1 MSVRLLH
8 LASPALPIGGFSY
21 SSGLEWGIESGQ
33 VHDDATA
40 REWIGDAL
48 ALTLSGFEAP
58 LMLETLRC
66 LRGASPGAD
75 TSVCRADGGPEAIDP
90 IDLAEAIE
98 ALNAE
103 AFAARETR
111 ELRLESEQMGY
122 SLGRWVAE
130 VCGDAPRLPAP
141 VSLPVAWAAAAHRL
155 GLDDREAA
163 LGLLW
168 SFAENQV
175 MVLMKAMPMGQVAAQ
190 RLLLSLGPV
199 VEAGVARAL
208 DCERG
213 QWTSAAPALAIA
225 SMKHETQY
233 SRLFRS

>member
-33 VHDDATA
+33 VRDEATA
-40 REWIGDAL
+40 REWIADAL

-58 LMLETLRC
+58 LMLEALRR
-66 LRGASPGAD
+66 LRDVAQRAEAPSDGAD
-75 TSVCRADGGPEAIDP
+75 TCFAAIDS
-90 IDLAEAIE
+90 
-98 ALNAE
+98 LNAE
-103 AFAARETR
+103 ALAARETR
-111 ELRLESEQMGY
+111 EMRLESEQMGY

-175 MVLMKAMPMGQVAAQ
+175 MVLMKALPMGQVAAQ
-190 RLLLSLGPV
+190 RLLLSLGPG
-199 VEAGVARAL
+199 VEAAVSRAL
-208 DCERG
+208 DCRHSE
-213 QWTSAAPALAIA
+213 WTSAAPALAIA

>member
-33 VHDDATA
+33 VRDEATA

-58 LMLETLRC
+58 LMLEALRC
-66 LRGASPGAD
+66 LRGAP
-75 TSVCRADGGPEAIDP
+75 VRADLPTDDSADARSGAIV
-90 IDLAEAIE
+90 

-103 AFAARETR
+103 ALAARETR

-122 SLGRWVAE
+122 SLARWVAE
-130 VCGDAPRLPAP
+130 VCGDAPALPAP

-199 VEAGVARAL
+199 VEAAVARAL
-208 DCERG
+208 DCERAA
-213 QWTSAAPALAIA
+213 WTSAAPALAIA